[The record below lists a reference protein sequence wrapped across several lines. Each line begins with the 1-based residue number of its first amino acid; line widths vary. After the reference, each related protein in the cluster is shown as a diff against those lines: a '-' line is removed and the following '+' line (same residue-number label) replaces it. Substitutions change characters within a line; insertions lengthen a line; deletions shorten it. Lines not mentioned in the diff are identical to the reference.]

1 MFWLRIFSALS
12 LSALL
17 VACNNNP
24 FVVEITDCPA
34 VAFVKN
40 ANTVTKFA
48 DGSQRVQDVAY
59 TVHLSD
65 LSVDCRDEGEGVR
78 TYISFQVNAEKG
90 PQGQAEAVDISYFV
104 TVLREGDQI
113 IGKRIFDSRV
123 NFGPLDQ
130 GRTFERI
137 SQIIPN
143 DVFADQYAHEV
154 LIGIQLSEQD
164 AAYNVRR

>member
-1 MFWLRIFSALS
+1 MSWLRVFSALS
-12 LSALL
+12 LSAFL

-24 FVVEITDCPA
+24 FIVEITDCPA

-78 TYISFQVNAEKG
+78 TYISFQVNAERG
-90 PQGQAEAVDISYFV
+90 PQGEAEAVDILS
-104 TVLREGDQI
+104 
-113 IGKRIFDSRV
+113 
-123 NFGPLDQ
+123 
-130 GRTFERI
+130 
-137 SQIIPN
+137 
-143 DVFADQYAHEV
+143 
-154 LIGIQLSEQD
+154 LIHI
-164 AAYNVRR
+164 